1 MRITSHKANQFFSL
15 VLKILVVL
23 AAVFFI
29 WHKIANDEQ
38 MDFQDFLNTLVKYKV
53 FSFENVII
61 LIILTIVNWYFEIL
75 KWQNLSSHVR
85 ENSFRASMRESLASF
100 TAAIFTPSR
109 IGEYG
114 AKCLYYTRPA
124 WRKIIFLNFLG
135 NTAQLFATYF
145 FGVAGLLFLITS
157 LDLPLPFFN
166 AVLVIGL
173 LLAPF
178 VLYWV
183 MKRFKVRIKG
193 YSIRRLE
200 ESFYN
205 VSEKIRWKTILYA
218 SIRFLIF
225 THQFYFLLI
234 LFQIDRP
241 YPLLIAGVFST
252 YILASIIPTMII
264 FDAFIKG
271 GFAVWIFGFLQVPQI
286 VVLTVVLTVWILN
299 FGLPGLAGS
308 FYVLK
313 YKKSRHA
320 TA

>member
-23 AAVFFI
+23 AAVSFI
-29 WHKIANDEQ
+29 WYKVTRDEA
-38 MDFQDFLNTLVKYKV
+38 MDFDRFVEILYDYRI
-53 FSFENVII
+53 FSFTNIAV
-61 LIILTIVNWYFEIL
+61 LIILTILNWYFEIL

-85 ENSFRASMRESLASF
+85 ENSFKAATRESLASF

-114 AKCLYYTRPA
+114 AKCLYYTRAA

-145 FGVAGLLFLITS
+145 FGIAGLLFLITS
-157 LDLPLPFFN
+157 LEMALPVFN
-166 AVLVIGL
+166 IILVSGL
-173 LLAPF
+173 LFAPF
-178 VLYWV
+178 IIYVA
-183 MKRFKVRIKG
+183 MKKFRIRIKG
-193 YSIRRLE
+193 YSVKRLE
-200 ESFYN
+200 ESFHN
-205 VSEKIRWKTILYA
+205 VSEEIRLKTLIYA

-225 THQFYFLLI
+225 THQFYFLLVQ
-234 LFQIDRP
+234 FQVEVS
-241 YPLLIAGVFST
+241 YPLLISAVFST

-271 GFAVWIFGFLQVPQI
+271 GFAVWIFGLLQVPQI
-286 VVLTVVLTVWILN
+286 IILTIVLTVWILN

-308 FYVLK
+308 YYVLR
-313 YKKSRHA
+313 YKKAKHA
-320 TA
+320 IA

>member
-15 VLKILVVL
+15 VLKILVVV
-23 AAVFFI
+23 AAVSFI
-29 WHKIANDEQ
+29 WYKVTNDEQ
-38 MDFQDFLNTLVKYKV
+38 MDFARFVDILDQNRI
-53 FSFENVII
+53 FSFTNLLILVIFTI
-61 LIILTIVNWYFEIL
+61 LNWYFEIL

-85 ENSFRASMRESLASF
+85 DNSFKASSRESLASF

-114 AKCLYYTRPA
+114 AKCLYYTRSA
-124 WRKIIFLNFLG
+124 WKKIIFLNFLG
-135 NTAQLFATYF
+135 NMAQLFATYF
-145 FGVAGLLFLITS
+145 FGIAGLLFLITS

-166 AVLVIGL
+166 ALLVISL

-178 VLYWV
+178 ILYV
-183 MKRFKVRIKG
+183 AMKKFRIRLKG
-193 YSIRRLE
+193 FSVQRLE
-200 ESFYN
+200 ESFYK
-205 VSEKIRWKTILYA
+205 VSEEIRWKTILYA
-218 SIRFLIF
+218 CIRFLVF
-225 THQFYFLLI
+225 THQFYFLLVQ
-234 LFQIDRP
+234 FKVDVS
-241 YPLLIAGVFST
+241 YPLLISAVFST

-286 VVLTVVLTVWILN
+286 IVLTIVLTVWILN

-313 YKKSRHA
+313 YKKSKHA
-320 TA
+320 IA

>member
-38 MDFQDFLNTLVKYKV
+38 MDFQDFLNNLVKYKV

-61 LIILTIVNWYFEIL
+61 LIVLTIVNWYFEIL

-114 AKCLYYTRPA
+114 AKCLYYTRAA

-145 FGVAGLLFLITS
+145 FGIAGLIFLITS

-166 AVLVIGL
+166 AILVIGL
-173 LLAPF
+173 LLGPF

-183 MKRFKVRIKG
+183 MKRFKIRLKG

-200 ESFYN
+200 ESFNN
-205 VSEKIRWKTILYA
+205 VSKKIRWKTILYA

-225 THQFYFLLI
+225 THQFYFLLV

-241 YPLLIAGVFST
+241 YSLLISAVFGT

-286 VVLTVVLTVWILN
+286 VVLSIVLTVWILN

>member
-1 MRITSHKANQFFSL
+1 M
-15 VLKILVVL
+15 VL

-38 MDFQDFLNTLVKYKV
+38 MDFQDFLNNLVKYKV

-61 LIILTIVNWYFEIL
+61 LIVLTIVNWYFEIL

-114 AKCLYYTRPA
+114 AKCLYYTRAA

-145 FGVAGLLFLITS
+145 FGIAGLIFLITS

-166 AVLVIGL
+166 AILVIGL
-173 LLAPF
+173 LLGPF

-183 MKRFKVRIKG
+183 MKRFKIRIKG

-200 ESFYN
+200 ESFNN
-205 VSEKIRWKTILYA
+205 VSKKIRWKTILYA

-225 THQFYFLLI
+225 THQFYFLLV

-241 YPLLIAGVFST
+241 YSLLISAVFGT

-286 VVLTVVLTVWILN
+286 VVLSIVLTVWILN

>member
-23 AAVFFI
+23 AAVSFI
-29 WHKIANDEQ
+29 WYKVTNDET
-38 MDFQDFLNTLVKYKV
+38 MDFDRFVDILDSYRI
-53 FSFENVII
+53 FSFVNI
-61 LIILTIVNWYFEIL
+61 LILVLFTILNWYFEIL

-85 ENSFRASMRESLASF
+85 ENSFMAATRESLASF

-114 AKCLYYTRPA
+114 AKCLYYKRAA

-145 FGVAGLLFLITS
+145 FGIAGLLFLITS
-157 LDLPLPFFN
+157 VDLALPVFN
-166 AVLVIGL
+166 ILLVSGL
-173 LLAPF
+173 LFAPF
-178 VLYWV
+178 ILYVV
-183 MKRFKVRIKG
+183 MKKFRIRLKG
-193 YSIRRLE
+193 YSIKRLE
-200 ESFYN
+200 ESFHK
-205 VSEKIRWKTILYA
+205 VSEKIRWKTVLFS

-225 THQFYFLLI
+225 THQFYFLL
-234 LFQIDRP
+234 LQFKVDVS
-241 YPLLIAGVFST
+241 YPLLISAVFST

-271 GFAVWIFGFLQVPQI
+271 GFAVWIFGLLNVPQI
-286 VVLTVVLTVWILN
+286 IVLTIVLTVWILN

-308 FYVLK
+308 YYVLR
-313 YKKSRHA
+313 YKKAKHA
-320 TA
+320 IA